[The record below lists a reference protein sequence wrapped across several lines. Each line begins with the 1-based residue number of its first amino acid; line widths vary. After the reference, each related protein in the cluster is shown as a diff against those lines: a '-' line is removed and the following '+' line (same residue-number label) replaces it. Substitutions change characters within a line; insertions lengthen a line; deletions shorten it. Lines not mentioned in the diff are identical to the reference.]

1 MLFVIYVQEYEE
13 GLRAMIS
20 AVVQLVHNTG
30 VTYFPCFT
38 DVFVLVH
45 TPKLRMTC

>member
-1 MLFVIYVQEYEE
+1 MQFVIYVQEYEE
-13 GLRAMIS
+13 GLHAMIN
-20 AVVQLVHNTG
+20 AVVQLLLNTG

-45 TPKLRMTC
+45 TPKLGMTC